1 MSLLSSAAR
10 AAVEGFTS
18 TNQDP
23 AKRKDI
29 YTELLAILLAFVISL
44 VILGFVGQLLWNNV
58 VMDLFTFVK
67 PVRSVWQIIGLM
79 IFLSLIRP

>member
-1 MSLLSSAAR
+1 MSLLSSACR

-23 AKRKDI
+23 TKRKDV
-29 YTELLAILLAFVISL
+29 YMELLAVLLAFVVAL

-58 VMDLFTFVK
+58 ILDLFTFVK
-67 PVRSVWQIIGLM
+67 PVRSVWQIIGLA

>member
-1 MSLLSSAAR
+1 MSIISSAAR

-29 YTELLAILLAFVISL
+29 YMELLAILLAFVVSL

-58 VMDLFTFVK
+58 VMDLFTFAK
-67 PVRSVWQIIGLM
+67 PARSVWSIIGLM
-79 IFLSLIRP
+79 IFMSLIRP

>member
-1 MSLLSSAAR
+1 MSILSSACR
-10 AAVEGFTS
+10 AAVEGFTT

-29 YTELLAILLAFVISL
+29 YMELLAVLLAFVVAL

-58 VMDLFTFVK
+58 VMDLFSFAK
-67 PVRSVWQIIGLM
+67 PARSVWQIIGLA

>member
-18 TNQDP
+18 TSQDP
-23 AKRKDI
+23 VKKKDI
-29 YTELLAILLAFVISL
+29 YMELLAVLLAFVISL

-58 VMDLFTFVK
+58 VMDLFAFAK
-67 PVRSVWQIIGLM
+67 PARSVWQIIGLM
-79 IFLSLIRP
+79 VFISLIRP

>member
-1 MSLLSSAAR
+1 MSIISSAAR

-29 YTELLAILLAFVISL
+29 YMELLAILLAFVLSL

-58 VMDLFTFVK
+58 VMDLFAFAK
-67 PVRSVWQIIGLM
+67 PARSVWQIIGLM

>member
-1 MSLLSSAAR
+1 MSIISAAAA

-18 TNQDP
+18 QTQDP
-23 AKRKDI
+23 VKRKDI
-29 YTELLAILLAFVISL
+29 YMQLLAVLLAFVVSL

-58 VMDLFTFVK
+58 VMDLFSFAK
-67 PVRSVWQIIGLM
+67 PARSVWQIIGLM

>member
-1 MSLLSSAAR
+1 MSLVSAAAL

-23 AKRKDI
+23 VKKKDI
-29 YTELLAILLAFVISL
+29 YLQLLAVLLAFVVSL

-58 VMDLFTFVK
+58 VMDLFSFAK
-67 PVRSVWQIIGLM
+67 PARSVWQIIGLM
-79 IFLSLIRP
+79 IFITLIRP

>member
-1 MSLLSSAAR
+1 MSILSSACR

-29 YTELLAILLAFVISL
+29 YMELLAVLLSFVVAL

-58 VMDLFTFVK
+58 VMDLFSFAK
-67 PVRSVWQIIGLM
+67 PARSVWQIIGLA

>member
-1 MSLLSSAAR
+1 MSVLSSACR

-23 AKRKDI
+23 AKRRDI
-29 YTELLAILLAFVISL
+29 YVELLAILLAFVVAL

-58 VMDLFTFVK
+58 IMDLFTFAK

>member
-29 YTELLAILLAFVISL
+29 YTELLAILLAFVVSL

>member
-1 MSLLSSAAR
+1 MSLVGSACR

-18 TNQDP
+18 GNQDP

-29 YTELLAILLAFVISL
+29 YMELLAVLLAFVISL

-58 VMDLFTFVK
+58 VMDLFSFAK
-67 PVRSVWQIIGLM
+67 PARSVWQIIGLM
-79 IFLSLIRP
+79 IFVSLIRP

>member
-1 MSLLSSAAR
+1 MSLLGSAAR

-18 TNQDP
+18 TNADP

-29 YTELLAILLAFVISL
+29 YMELLAVLLAFVISL

-58 VMDLFTFVK
+58 VMDLFSFAK
-67 PVRSVWQIIGLM
+67 PARSVWQIIGLM
-79 IFLSLIRP
+79 IFVSLIRP

>member
-18 TNQDP
+18 TTQDP
-23 AKRKDI
+23 IKRKDI
-29 YTELLAILLAFVISL
+29 YTELLAVLLAFVVSL

-67 PVRSVWQIIGLM
+67 PARSVWQIIGLM

>member
-1 MSLLSSAAR
+1 MSLLSSACR

-18 TNQDP
+18 SNQDP
-23 AKRKDI
+23 TKRKDI
-29 YTELLAILLAFVISL
+29 YMELLAVLLAFVVAL

-58 VMDLFTFVK
+58 VIDLFTIAK
-67 PVRSVWQIIGLM
+67 PARSVWQIIGLA

>member
-1 MSLLSSAAR
+1 MSLLSSACR

-23 AKRKDI
+23 TKRKDI
-29 YTELLAILLAFVISL
+29 YMELLAVLLAFVVAL

-58 VMDLFTFVK
+58 IMDLFTFVK
-67 PVRSVWQIIGLM
+67 PVRSVWQIIGLA